1 MSSQQSTKL
10 EKALIVGG
18 GIGGMACAITLRKLG
33 LPVDLIDIDPDWKV
47 YGTGLT
53 ITGPTLRAFRD
64 LGLLDAIGK
73 AGYLSRG
80 GRMYLFNGTFLA
92 ENTEQP
98 VEPGLPS
105 AGGIMRP
112 KLHQIMSEKVRRSG
126 ANVRLGL
133 TVDRIGNRK
142 DGASVTFSDGSAG
155 DYAFVV
161 GADGIYSKVR
171 SIIKPDAVTPSYTGQ
186 VCWRVVAPRP
196 PEMDASEFYFGHAV
210 TAGIVPCSAA
220 EMYSFI
226 LEPKPNPTRIPDDEQ
241 PAYVR
246 ALLADFGGRM
256 AALRDGITAKS
267 SIVPR
272 PFESAIQPR
281 PWNVGR
287 VVLIGDAAHATTP
300 HLASGAGMAVEDAI
314 VLADEIVRHG
324 ENVTG
329 ALDAFVERRFERCRF
344 IVESSVDIGVKQL
357 ARASPEEIGGLS
369 GKARHVMAQPI

>member
-1 MSSQQSTKL
+1 MSPQQQNYAG
-10 EKALIVGG
+10 KALIVGG

-64 LGLLDAIGK
+64 LRLLDAIGA
-73 AGYLSRG
+73 AGYFSQG
-80 GRMYLFNGTFLA
+80 GRMFLFNGTPLG
-92 ENTEQP
+92 ENIERP

-112 KLHQIMSEKVRRSG
+112 KLHQIMSGEVRRAG
-126 ANVRLGL
+126 ADVRLGL
-133 TVDRIGNRK
+133 TVDRIDNRD
-142 DGASVTFSDGSAG
+142 DGASVLFSDGSTG

-171 SIIKPDAVTPSYTGQ
+171 SMTSPNAVTPSYTGQ

-196 PEMDASEFYFGHAV
+196 PEMDFGEFYFGHAV
-210 TAGIVPCSAA
+210 TAGIVPCSQT

-226 LEPKPNPTRIPDDEQ
+226 LEPKSDPKRVPEDKQ

-256 AALRDGITAKS
+256 AVLRDGITAES

-272 PFESAIQPR
+272 PFESAIQPQ

-314 VLADEIVRHG
+314 VLSDEISRHG
-324 ENVTG
+324 DDIPA
-329 ALDAFVERRFERCRF
+329 ALAAFTERRFERCRF
-344 IVESSVDIGVKQL
+344 IVESSVSIGERQL
-357 ARASPEEIGGLS
+357 AHARPDEIGMLM
-369 GKARHVMAQPI
+369 GKAMHALAQPI

>member
-1 MSSQQSTKL
+1 MSPRQQNNAG
-10 EKALIVGG
+10 KALIVGG

-33 LPVDLIDIDPDWKV
+33 MPVDLIDIDLDWKV

-73 AGYLSRG
+73 AGYFSRG
-80 GRMYLFNGTFLA
+80 GRMFLFNGTPLG
-92 ENTEQP
+92 ENIERP

-112 KLHQIMSEKVRRSG
+112 KLHQIMSEEVRRSS

-133 TVDRIGNRK
+133 TVDRIDNRE
-142 DGASVTFSDGSAG
+142 DGASATFSDGTA
-155 DYAFVV
+155 DEYTVV
-161 GADGIYSKVR
+161 IGADGIYSKVR
-171 SIIKPDAVTPSYTGQ
+171 SMISPNAATPSYTGQ
-186 VCWRVVAPRP
+186 ICWRVVAPRP
-196 PEMDASEFYFGHAV
+196 PEMNFSEFYFGHAV
-210 TAGIVPCSAA
+210 AAGIVPCSET

-226 LEPKPNPTRIPDDEQ
+226 LEPQSNPTRVPDDEQ

-256 AALRDGITAKS
+256 AVLRDGITTGS
-267 SIVPR
+267 SIVAR

-314 VLADEIVRHG
+314 VLADEIAGHG
-324 ENVTG
+324 EDIPA
-329 ALDAFVERRFERCRF
+329 ALATFTERRFERCRF
-344 IVESSVDIGVKQL
+344 IVETSVSIGERQL
-357 ARASPEEIGGLS
+357 AHARPDEIGMLM
-369 GKARHVMAQPI
+369 GKAMHALAQPI